1 MLVLTRGV
9 DEAIVVGEMIIRVVD
24 VQEDAVRLAIASPH
38 TRPRYREVTLRRE
51 AGSDSLEL
59 ALPEALAAN

>member
-1 MLVLTRGV
+1 MLVMTRGV

-24 VQEDAVRLAIASPH
+24 VQDDSVRLGIASPH
-38 TRPRYREVTLRRE
+38 TRPRYREVTLRRDE
-51 AGSDSLEL
+51 GSDSLEL